1 MQIDT
6 FKLVQHNNL
15 LTEVG
20 KDFLK
25 EYAIN
30 GEFSDYGYP
39 DYLNDR
45 AKFVASDDYLLV
57 AKRELTKAEQIRLKA
72 VMIANELMYI
82 NEARFRNN
90 GDLLKIDL
98 TTLLTYSDN
107 TEYNITKGK
116 GESLVEWLKS
126 TLKLTKAIDLG
137 SGSVCDNPIILDSYN
152 GFDYVGFTLNILCY
166 RLREDLIN
174 KIEAFI
180 LRGEVFNTIEEQ
192 TIIINRALSDFI
204 PDVKIEVRLSSK
216 LLKNLIKDIDFL
228 KVHG

>member
-6 FKLVQHNNL
+6 FKLMDKQNY
-15 LTEVG
+15 LTEESRE
-20 KDFLK
+20 FLK
-25 EYAIN
+25 SNMTN
-30 GEFSDYGYP
+30 GQFSDYGYP
-39 DYLNDR
+39 DYLNER
-45 AKFVASDDYLLV
+45 AKFIASDDYLLI
-57 AKRELTKAEQIRLKA
+57 AKRELTKAEKIRVKS
-72 VMIANELMYI
+72 VMIANEIMYI
-82 NEARFRNN
+82 NEHRFRNN
-90 GDLLKIDL
+90 GDLLKVDL

-166 RLREDLIN
+166 RIREELIN
-174 KIEAFI
+174 KIESFI
-180 LRGEVFNTIEEQ
+180 LRGEVFNTIENG

-216 LLKNLIKDIDFL
+216 LLTNLSKDIDYL
-228 KVHG
+228 RANG